1 MKPSKNKEKKSFTCF
16 EEIVS
21 KYFPSELKE
30 KKNILAD
37 NPRLLGEH
45 FATQALKQVKLS

>member
-1 MKPSKNKEKKSFTCF
+1 MKQNKNKEKKTFSCF
-16 EEIVS
+16 EEVVG

-30 KKNILAD
+30 KKDISID